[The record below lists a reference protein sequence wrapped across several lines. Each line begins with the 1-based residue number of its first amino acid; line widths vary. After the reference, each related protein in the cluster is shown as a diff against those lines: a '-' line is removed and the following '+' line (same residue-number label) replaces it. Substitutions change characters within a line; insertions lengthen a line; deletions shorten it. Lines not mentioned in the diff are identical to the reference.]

1 MNIKHT
7 LHLSNINCFGF
18 KMNCFSKKLSY
29 SQWYTPEFLNN
40 NRVLLMGVAII
51 LIILYHAYCVLG
63 GPFIFFKYGYIGVD
77 IFLLLAAFGLSYSYT
92 KNTFGK
98 FYLNRLKRIYP
109 LYFICLSY
117 ATLSL
122 IIRGEDVTLLDYICN
137 ITGLSY
143 YKIGGQIL
151 NWYLNAYLLFCFI
164 FPLLF
169 YLVKRLRIWAVFIV
183 TIIVFGVYFFFEFY
197 QLDMNWRHSCFVGR
211 IPVFVFGLWLWFNN
225 GKPVKDSLL
234 MVLAILGMVAILYVD
249 PFLGAAL
256 ICPLFVKMISVVY
269 RCMIMKRR
277 YYRFL
282 EYHGTSSL
290 ELYVANGIAI
300 DLCLFVIENLSLTRW
315 GKLYLLLP
323 YFILTYIIAYY
334 LCKYNRSISTLWK

>member
-109 LYFICLSY
+109 L
-117 ATLSL
+117 
-122 IIRGEDVTLLDYICN
+122 
-137 ITGLSY
+137 
-143 YKIGGQIL
+143 
-151 NWYLNAYLLFCFI
+151 
-164 FPLLF
+164 
-169 YLVKRLRIWAVFIV
+169 
-183 TIIVFGVYFFFEFY
+183 
-197 QLDMNWRHSCFVGR
+197 
-211 IPVFVFGLWLWFNN
+211 
-225 GKPVKDSLL
+225 
-234 MVLAILGMVAILYVD
+234 
-249 PFLGAAL
+249 
-256 ICPLFVKMISVVY
+256 
-269 RCMIMKRR
+269 
-277 YYRFL
+277 
-282 EYHGTSSL
+282 
-290 ELYVANGIAI
+290 
-300 DLCLFVIENLSLTRW
+300 
-315 GKLYLLLP
+315 
-323 YFILTYIIAYY
+323 
-334 LCKYNRSISTLWK
+334 